1 MGHRLTTQPPDPS
14 TAGEVSDVLAPG
26 SLDGAC
32 FVDTHLSLLVFVGDR
47 VYKLR
52 KAVRFDFVDFTS
64 REAREADCHREVE
77 LNRRLAPDVY
87 LGVID
92 ILSDGRPIDHMVVMR
107 RLPEECR
114 LASMVRSGTALDEHV
129 RAIGHLLASFHAVAS
144 RSPRIDRSGTPERLF
159 RSWESH
165 YSETDRFRGSLLD
178 PDVDDEI
185 RQLVGRYL
193 LGRDDLLFRRI
204 ELGAIC
210 DGHGDLQAE
219 DVFCLED
226 GPRILDCLEFDDELR
241 YGDVLADLAF
251 LVMDLERLG
260 ATELAD
266 RLVVLYREFTGCEMP
281 LSLLHF
287 YCASRAYVRTKV
299 SCLRHEQE
307 PAVGTD
313 EIRRLH
319 ALCRSFLERARVRLV
334 LVGGL
339 PGSGK
344 STLAG
349 RLALDAGAVVLN
361 SDEIRKELA
370 GLPVNVPAPAS
381 FREGLY
387 TEESTLDTYRTMLS
401 RAEVLL
407 RNGESV
413 ILDASWADA
422 ELRGVAGVVAERTA
436 TDLTEVRCSAPPALM
451 VERVESRRLGEPGP
465 SDATVEILKAMAAH
479 FDPWPDASVI
489 DTRQSLQDSS
499 LQALALLREESRGSD
514 HAAEGPDGEGATRG
528 DPAGNARR
536 QGSGSE

>member
-1 MGHRLTTQPPDPS
+1 MTPPDPS
-14 TAGEVSDVLAPG
+14 PVSEVPDDLVPS

-52 KAVRFDFVDFTS
+52 KAVHFGFVDFTS
-64 REAREADCHREVE
+64 REARETDCHREVE

-92 ILSDGRPIDHMVVMR
+92 ILSEGRPIDHMVVMR
-107 RLPEECR
+107 RLPEERR
-114 LASMVRSGTALDEHV
+114 LASMVRVGTASDGHV
-129 RAIGHLLASFHAVAS
+129 RSIAHLLASFHSGAS
-144 RSPRIDRSGTPERLF
+144 RSSRIDRSGTPERLN
-159 RSWESH
+159 RSWQSH

-178 PDVDDEI
+178 PAVDGEI
-185 RQLVGRYL
+185 RQLAGRYL
-193 LGRDDLLFRRI
+193 LGRGDLLLHRI
-204 ELGAIC
+204 ESGAIC

-266 RLVVLYREFTGCEMP
+266 RLVALYREFAGCEVP
-281 LSLLHF
+281 LSLLHH

-299 SCLRHEQE
+299 SCLRYEQE

-313 EIRRLH
+313 EVTKLH
-319 ALCRSFLERARVRLV
+319 ALCRSFLERARIRLV

-349 RLALDAGAVVLN
+349 RLAQDTGAIVLS

-370 GLPVNVPAPAS
+370 GLSVDVPAPAP

-387 TEESTLDTYRTMLS
+387 TEESTLETYRTMLG

-413 ILDASWADA
+413 VLDASWSDA
-422 ELRGVAGVVAERTA
+422 EFRRLAGVVAERTVS
-436 TDLTEVRCSAPPALM
+436 DLTEVRCSAPPAIM
-451 VERVESRRLGEPGP
+451 TERVESRRIGESGP
-465 SDATVEILKAMAAH
+465 SDATAEILQAMAARY
-479 FDPWPDASVI
+479 DPWPRASEI
-489 DTRQSLQDSS
+489 DTRQSPEDCS
-499 LQALALLREESRGSD
+499 LQVLALLRKEPRRSGDLVE
-514 HAAEGPDGEGATRG
+514 APD
-528 DPAGNARR
+528 
-536 QGSGSE
+536 

>member
-1 MGHRLTTQPPDPS
+1 M
-14 TAGEVSDVLAPG
+14 LAPS
-26 SLDGAC
+26 SLEGAR

-52 KAVRFDFVDFTS
+52 KAVHFGFVDFTS

-87 LGVID
+87 LGVVD
-92 ILSDGRPIDHMVVMR
+92 IVSDGRPIDHMVVMR
-107 RLPEECR
+107 RLPEERR
-114 LASMVRSGTALDEHV
+114 LATMVRSGTAQDEHV
-129 RAIGHLLASFHAVAS
+129 RAISHLLASFHAGAS
-144 RSPRIDRSGTPERLF
+144 RSSRIDRSGTPERLY

-165 YSETDRFRGSLLD
+165 YAETDRFRGTLLD
-178 PDVDDEI
+178 PGVDDQI
-185 RQLVGRYL
+185 RRLVGRYL
-193 LGRDDLLFRRI
+193 LGRDDLFFRRI

-266 RLVVLYREFTGCEMP
+266 RLVVLYREFTGCELP
-281 LSLLHF
+281 LSLMHF

-299 SCLRHEQE
+299 SCLRYEQE

-319 ALCRSFLERARVRLV
+319 DLCRTFLERARVRLV

-349 RLALDAGAVVLN
+349 RLALDAGAVVLS
-361 SDEIRKELA
+361 SDEIRKELV
-370 GLPVNVPAPAS
+370 GLPANVPAPAS

-387 TEESTLDTYRTMLS
+387 AKESTLDTYRTMLG
-401 RAEVLL
+401 RAELL
-407 RNGESV
+407 LCNGESV

-422 ELRGVAGVVAERTA
+422 ELRRLAGVVAERTA
-436 TDLTEVRCSAPPALM
+436 SDLTEVRCTAPPALM
-451 VERVESRRLGEPGP
+451 VERVESRRLGESGP
-465 SDATVEILKAMAAH
+465 SDATVEILRAMAAH
-479 FDPWPDASVI
+479 FDLWPDAAEI
-489 DTRQSLQDSS
+489 DTRQSPEDCG
-499 LQALALLREESRGSD
+499 LQALALLREEPHGSGD
-514 HAAEGPDGEGATRG
+514 GAEAPDGEGATGG
-528 DPAGNARR
+528 DPAGPPRR
-536 QGSGSE
+536 QGSGSG